1 MLRPCSRVIALAVML
16 GLSTAQAADE
26 TLTLACQGTVTETI
40 GEEEKKTGADL
51 HGHLVNFTNST
62 VRGFGNPDSKYGEDF
77 SVKITGANDV
87 TISFRGERPDK
98 PKAVTSRM
106 IIGTIDRV
114 TGDVNADDTL
124 TNLKT
129 SKIAYSTRYALKCRP
144 AQWMF

>member
-1 MLRPCSRVIALAVML
+1 MLRRCSCVIGLAVML
-16 GLSTAQAADE
+16 VSTAHAADE
-26 TLTLACQGTVTETI
+26 TPTLACQGTVTETI
-40 GEEEKKTGADL
+40 GEEEKKPEPISMGII
-51 HGHLVNFTNST
+51 VNFTNST

-77 SVKITGANDV
+77 PVKITGANDV

-114 TGDVNADDTL
+114 TGDVNADDTQ

-144 AQWMF
+144 AQRMF